1 RGSQYTSASYQAL
14 LRAHDVTVSMS
25 RPGNCFDNAP
35 TESFFRTLKVEID
48 EACVWPTRAAATC
61 AIADFIERFYNTERL
76 HSTLGYRTPVDF
88 EARRAAAGR
97 GSVSYLPRNYTSR
110 RERPPTTRGP

>member
-1 RGSQYTSASYQAL
+1 MAVGRRHPPPGLLHHSDRGSQYTSASYQAL

-88 EARRAAAGR
+88 EARRAAA
-97 GSVSYLPRNYTSR
+97 
-110 RERPPTTRGP
+110 